1 MGKAFDEL
9 KPLSHRLLG
18 LPICPLAKAVIGEA
32 MHDRIRKGVTVHSME
47 RRLD

>member
-9 KPLSHRLLG
+9 EPLSHRLLG
-18 LPICPLAKAVIGEA
+18 LPICPLAKAVFGEA
-32 MHDRIRKGVTVHSME
+32 MNDGIRKEVTVHGMG